1 MDRIQ
6 AMQVFTRVAEAGSF
20 VRAAE
25 TLSLPSSTVTSTI
38 KNLEKYLQ
46 VRLLNRTTRR
56 VSLTPEG
63 LQYLAQCR
71 EILSLIEHSESSLT
85 DSIRR
90 PQGRLRVDMP
100 GGIAHF
106 IVMPNLKDF
115 CRLYPDI
122 YLMIGVSDR
131 QVDLVKEGVDCVI
144 RTGELTD
151 STLVARPLGRFR
163 WVTCAS
169 PEYLRKFGV
178 PETPEAL
185 SQHRAIH
192 YFSGSGR
199 RTSELRFTRGTEA
212 FSVPVEG
219 DAAVNE
225 TGLYIRLCLE
235 GFGLAQLAENVIS
248 ENLQQGKL
256 VEVLADWQPPSVP
269 VTMLYPHQRFLSP
282 AVRAFADWISGLFNE
297 GAGEKG
303 LSGKRTTLQNDN

>member
-1 MDRIQ
+1 MMDRIQ
-6 AMQVFTRVAEAGSF
+6 AMQIFMRVAEAGSF

-38 KNLEKYLQ
+38 KKLEKYLQ

-100 GGIAHF
+100 GGIAHC
-106 IVMPNLKDF
+106 IVMPHLKDF
-115 CRLYPDI
+115 YRLYPDI

-131 QVDLVKEGVDCVI
+131 QVDLVQEVVDCVI

-169 PEYLRKFGV
+169 PDYLRKFGV

-199 RTSELRFTRGTEA
+199 RTNELRFTQGTEA

-219 DAAVNE
+219 HAAVNE
-225 TGLYIRLCLE
+225 TGLYIRLCLD

-248 ENLQQGKL
+248 KDLQQGKL
-256 VEVLADWQPPSVP
+256 VEVLADWHPPSVP

-282 AVRAFADWISGLFNE
+282 AVRAFADWVSGLFNE
-297 GAGEKG
+297 GAGEKR
-303 LSGKRTTLQNDN
+303 SFR

>member
-6 AMQVFTRVAEAGSF
+6 AMQIFMRIAEAGSF

-71 EILSLIEHSESSLT
+71 EILSLIEHSESSLS
-85 DSIRR
+85 DSISR
-90 PQGRLRVDMP
+90 PRGRLRVDMP

-106 IVMPNLKDF
+106 IVMPNLKNF
-115 CRLYPDI
+115 YRLYPDI

-131 QVDLVKEGVDCVI
+131 QVDLVQEGVDCVI

-169 PEYLRKFGV
+169 PDYLREFGV
-178 PETPEAL
+178 PETPETL

-199 RTSELRFTRGTEA
+199 RTNELRFTQGAETL
-212 FSVPVEG
+212 SVPVEG
-219 DAAVNE
+219 NAAVNE

-248 ENLQQGKL
+248 KDLQQGKL

-282 AVRAFADWISGLFNE
+282 AVRAFADWVPDFLTKAQVRSN
-297 GAGEKG
+297 
-303 LSGKRTTLQNDN
+303 LSGKRGRR

>member
-25 TLSLPSSTVTSTI
+25 TLSMPSSTVTNTI

-85 DSIRR
+85 DSVRR

-100 GGIAHF
+100 GGIAQF

-115 CRLYPDI
+115 YRLYPDI

-131 QVDLVKEGVDCVI
+131 QVDLVQEGVDCVI

-169 PEYLRKFGV
+169 PDYLRKFGV

-192 YFSGSGR
+192 YFSSSGR
-199 RTSELRFTRGTEA
+199 RTNELRFTSGTEA

-282 AVRAFADWISGLFNE
+282 AVRAFADWVAGLFNDSV
-297 GAGEKG
+297 GEKG
-303 LSGKRTTLQNDN
+303 LSGKRRLR

>member
-6 AMQVFTRVAEAGSF
+6 AMQVFIRVAEAGSF

-25 TLSLPSSTVTSTI
+25 TLSLPASTVTGTI
-38 KNLEKYLQ
+38 KNLERYLQ

-56 VSLTPEG
+56 VRLTPEG

-71 EILSLIEHSESSLT
+71 EILSLIEHTESSLT
-85 DSIRR
+85 DSVRR
-90 PQGRLRVDMP
+90 PQGRLRIDMP

-115 CRLYPDI
+115 YRLYPDI

-131 QVDLVKEGVDCVI
+131 QVDLVQEGVDCVI

-169 PEYLRKFGV
+169 PDYLREYGI
-178 PETPEAL
+178 PEMPEAL

-199 RTSELRFTRGTEA
+199 RTNELRFTRGTEML
-212 FSVPVEG
+212 SVPVEG

-282 AVRAFADWISGLFNE
+282 AVRAFVADWVAGLFND
-297 GAGEKG
+297 GAGQ
-303 LSGKRTTLQNDN
+303 KRSSL

>member
-6 AMQVFTRVAEAGSF
+6 AMQIFIRVAEAGSF

-71 EILSLIEHSESSLT
+71 EIMALIEHTEASLA
-85 DSIRR
+85 DSNRR
-90 PQGRLRVDMP
+90 PRGRLRVDMP

-106 IVMPNLKDF
+106 IVLPNLKDF
-115 CRLYPDI
+115 YRLYPDI

-131 QVDLVKEGVDCVI
+131 QVDLVQEGVDCVI

-163 WVTCAS
+163 WLTCAS
-169 PEYLRKFGV
+169 PDYLREYGI

-199 RTSELRFTRGTEA
+199 RTNELRFIRGAEA

-219 DAAVNE
+219 DTAVNE

-248 ENLQQGKL
+248 KNLQQGKL

-282 AVRAFADWISGLFNE
+282 AVRAFADWVAGLFNE
-297 GAGEKG
+297 GAGEKQF
-303 LSGKRTTLQNDN
+303 SP

>member
-6 AMQVFTRVAEAGSF
+6 AMQIFMRVAEAGSF

-38 KNLEKYLQ
+38 KNLEQYLQ

-71 EILSLIEHSESSLT
+71 EIVALIEHAEASLT
-85 DSIRR
+85 DSVKR

-106 IVMPNLKDF
+106 IVMPNLQDF
-115 CRLYPDI
+115 YRRYPDI

-131 QVDLVKEGVDCVI
+131 QVDLVQEGVDCVI
-144 RTGELTD
+144 RMGELNN

-163 WVTCAS
+163 WITCAS
-169 PEYLRKFGV
+169 AGYLGEYG
-178 PETPEAL
+178 TPQSPKEL
-185 SQHRAIH
+185 SQHRAVH
-192 YFSGSGR
+192 YFSGQAR
-199 RTSELRFTRGTEA
+199 RANELHFVRGTETL
-212 FSVPVEG
+212 SVPVNG
-219 DAAVNE
+219 NAAVNE
-225 TGLYIRLCLE
+225 TGLYIKMCLD
-235 GFGLAQLAENVIS
+235 GFGLAQLAERVVA
-248 ENLQQGKL
+248 EHLQEGRL

-269 VTMLYPHQRFLSP
+269 VTLLYPHQRFLSP
-282 AVRAFADWISGLFNE
+282 AVRAFADWIAGLLDE
-297 GAGEKG
+297 ASPAK
-303 LSGKRTTLQNDN
+303 

>member
-1 MDRIQ
+1 MMDRIQ
-6 AMQVFTRVAEAGSF
+6 AMQIFIRVAEAGSF

-71 EILSLIEHSESSLT
+71 EILALIEHTEASLA
-85 DSIRR
+85 DSNRR
-90 PQGRLRVDMP
+90 PRGRLRVDMP

-106 IVMPNLKDF
+106 IVLPNLKDF
-115 CRLYPDI
+115 YRLYPDI

-131 QVDLVKEGVDCVI
+131 QVDLVQEGVDCVI

-163 WVTCAS
+163 WLTCAS
-169 PEYLRKFGV
+169 PDYLREYGI

-192 YFSGSGR
+192 YFFGSGR
-199 RTSELRFTRGTEA
+199 RTNELRFIRGAEA

-219 DAAVNE
+219 DTAVNE

-248 ENLQQGKL
+248 KNLQQGKL

-282 AVRAFADWISGLFNE
+282 AVRAFADWVAGLFNE
-297 GAGEKG
+297 GAGEKQF
-303 LSGKRTTLQNDN
+303 SP

>member
-6 AMQVFTRVAEAGSF
+6 AMQIFIRVAEAGSF

-71 EILSLIEHSESSLT
+71 EILALIEHTEASLA
-85 DSIRR
+85 DSNRR
-90 PQGRLRVDMP
+90 PRGRLRVDMP

-106 IVMPNLKDF
+106 IVLPNLKDF
-115 CRLYPDI
+115 YRLYPDI

-131 QVDLVKEGVDCVI
+131 QVDLVQEGVDCVI

-163 WVTCAS
+163 WLTCAS
-169 PEYLRKFGV
+169 PDYLREYGI

-199 RTSELRFTRGTEA
+199 RTNELRFIRGAEA

-219 DAAVNE
+219 DTAVNE

-248 ENLQQGKL
+248 KNLQQGKL

-282 AVRAFADWISGLFNE
+282 AVRAFADWVAGLFNE
-297 GAGEKG
+297 GAGEKQF
-303 LSGKRTTLQNDN
+303 SP

>member
-6 AMQVFTRVAEAGSF
+6 AMQVFIRVAEAGSF

-38 KNLEKYLQ
+38 KNLEQYLQ

-71 EILSLIEHSESSLT
+71 EILALIEHTEASLA
-85 DSIRR
+85 DSNRR
-90 PQGRLRVDMP
+90 PRGRLRVDMP

-115 CRLYPDI
+115 YRLYPDI

-131 QVDLVKEGVDCVI
+131 QVDLVQEGVDCVI

-163 WVTCAS
+163 WLTCAS
-169 PEYLRKFGV
+169 PDYLRKFGV
-178 PETPEAL
+178 PETPESL
-185 SQHRAIH
+185 SQHRSIH

-199 RTSELRFTRGTEA
+199 RTNELHFRRGTEA

-269 VTMLYPHQRFLSP
+269 VTILYPHQRFLSP
-282 AVRAFADWISGLFNE
+282 AVRAFADWVAGLFND
-297 GAGEKG
+297 GADETR
-303 LSGKRTTLQNDN
+303 SPR

>member
-20 VRAAE
+20 VRAAQ

-38 KNLEKYLQ
+38 KSLEKYLQ

-63 LQYLAQCR
+63 LQYLTQCR
-71 EILSLIEHSESSLT
+71 EILSLIEHAESSLT
-85 DSIRR
+85 DSVRR

-115 CRLYPDI
+115 YRRYPDI

-131 QVDLVKEGVDCVI
+131 QVDLVQEGVDCVI
-144 RTGELTD
+144 RTGELND

-169 PEYLRKFGV
+169 PDYLREYGV
-178 PETPEAL
+178 PQSPEEL
-185 SQHRAIH
+185 SRHRAIH
-192 YFSGSGR
+192 YFSSQAR
-199 RTSELRFTRGTEA
+199 RANELHFVRCNETL
-212 FSVPVEG
+212 SVPVSGE
-219 DAAVNE
+219 AAVNE
-225 TGLYIRLCLE
+225 TGLYIKMCLE
-235 GFGLAQLAENVIS
+235 GFGLAQLAENIVS
-248 ENLQQGKL
+248 EHLQHGRL

-269 VTMLYPHQRFLSP
+269 VTLLYPHQRFLSP
-282 AVRAFADWISGLFNE
+282 AVRAFADWIAELIGSQRVEVVNVPF
-297 GAGEKG
+297 
-303 LSGKRTTLQNDN
+303 TP